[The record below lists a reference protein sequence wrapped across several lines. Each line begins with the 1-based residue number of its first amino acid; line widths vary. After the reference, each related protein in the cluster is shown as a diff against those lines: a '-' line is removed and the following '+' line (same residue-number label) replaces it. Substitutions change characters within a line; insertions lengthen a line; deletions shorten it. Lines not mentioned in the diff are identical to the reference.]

1 MKAAPLNCLPPVR
14 RTSSPSAV
22 STPSDGA
29 SRLQRAK
36 DLLERL
42 YEPLFY
48 WTLLI
53 AVWGVMFDLR
63 IPA

>member
-1 MKAAPLNCLPPVR
+1 MH
-14 RTSSPSAV
+14 RTSSSSAV

-36 DLLERL
+36 ALLERL

-53 AVWGVMFDLR
+53 AVWAVMFDLR
-63 IPA
+63 VPA

>member
-1 MKAAPLNCLPPVR
+1 MR

-22 STPSDGA
+22 STPSGGA